1 MTNGMESAM
10 TAKPIIERERWQEMG
25 DEQLVTACI
34 GPLLAQLRG
43 ASEGDKAAAYRSLS
57 PERQNIFMLRV
68 LDGHARGS
76 AWEYYAWTGLLLQ
89 SPEQWAAILA
99 ALRRIGSLELLE
111 ALADTAA
118 VHRKRIG
125 QNATGAEASELC
137 EADGPPKPLPA
148 AKASDLDNDS
158 ELAAEIAGLYE
169 LYRSLVP
176 EAYKLA
182 AKSIRREP
190 QAYLSHVSSAEAP

>member
-25 DEQLVTACI
+25 DEQLVVACI

-43 ASEGDKAAAYRSLS
+43 ASEEDKAIAYRSLS

-125 QNATGAEASELC
+125 QNAAGADASELR

-148 AKASDLDNDS
+148 ANASDLDNDS
-158 ELAAEIAGLYE
+158 ELAAEIAGLYV
-169 LYRSLVP
+169 LYHSLVP

-182 AKSIRREP
+182 AESIRREP
-190 QAYLSHVSSAEAP
+190 QAYLSHELS

>member
-1 MTNGMESAM
+1 MTNGMESM
-10 TAKPIIERERWQEMG
+10 TAKPGIERERWQEMG

-34 GPLLAQLRG
+34 GPLLARLRG
-43 ASEGDKAAAYRSLS
+43 ASESDKTAAYRSLS
-57 PERQNIFMLRV
+57 PERQDLFMLRV

-89 SPEQWAAILA
+89 SSEQWAAILA

-118 VHRKRIG
+118 VHRKRLG
-125 QNATGAEASELC
+125 QDAAGADASELH
-137 EADGPPKPLPA
+137 EKAEGPSLPPPE
-148 AKASDLDNDS
+148 AKASDLDNDP

-182 AKSIRREP
+182 AESIRREP
-190 QAYLSHVSSAEAP
+190 QAYLSHEPS

>member
-1 MTNGMESAM
+1 MTNGMESTMA
-10 TAKPIIERERWQEMG
+10 AKPNIERERWQEMD

-34 GPLLAQLRG
+34 GPLLARLRG
-43 ASEGDKAAAYRSLS
+43 ASGKDKAAAYRGLS
-57 PERQNIFMLRV
+57 PERQDIFMLRV

-89 SPEQWAAILA
+89 SPDQWAAILA

-125 QNATGAEASELC
+125 PNAPGADASELR
-137 EADGPPKPLPA
+137 EADGPAQPLSE
-148 AKASDLDNDS
+148 AKASDLDNDPG
-158 ELAAEIAGLYE
+158 LAAEIAGLYE

-182 AKSIRREP
+182 AESIRREP
-190 QAYLSHVSSAEAP
+190 QAYLSHELS